1 MKKLSAMLAML
12 TASALTL
19 TLAGCSQG
27 GESSV
32 ADASDGT
39 VRVGIIQPM
48 EHESLDAAREGFIQA
63 LADNGYKDGETMVLD
78 FQNAQG
84 DNSNLL
90 TISQRF
96 VSDDCDL
103 VLAIG
108 TGAAQSIASQ
118 TSEIPILITAVTD
131 PVDAGLVESNEVP
144 GTNVTGTNDMNPIR
158 EQLELIP
165 EILPDVETVGLLYT
179 SSEDNSIL
187 QVEQAKGILD
197 EMKIGYVEQTVT
209 SSNDVQQA
217 VQSLVTKCDAIY
229 IPTDNTLASSMPL
242 VGEVVKE
249 SKTPVVC
256 GAVGMVE
263 AGGLI
268 TLGLDYYNL
277 GYQTGEMAVKVLEGA
292 DPAQMPIESQS
303 QYDYALNE
311 EMLEA
316 LGMELPQSLTERM
329 AGAAA

>member
-1 MKKLSAMLAML
+1 M
-12 TASALTL
+12 
-19 TLAGCSQG
+19 
-27 GESSV
+27 

-179 SSEDNSIL
+179 SSEDNSVL
-187 QVEQAKGILD
+187 QIEQVKDVLD
-197 EMKIGYVEQTVT
+197 EMGIGYVEQTVT

-217 VQSLVTKCDAIY
+217 AQSIVTKCDALY
-229 IPTDNTLASSMPL
+229 IPTDNNLAASAALVGSVAAEAKIPAFWGEGNAAAEGGLAS
-242 VGEVVKE
+242 
-249 SKTPVVC
+249 
-256 GAVGMVE
+256 
-263 AGGLI
+263 
-268 TLGLDYYNL
+268 LGLDYYNL
-277 GYQTGEMAVKVLEGA
+277 GYQTGEMAIEVLNGA
-292 DPAQMPIESQS
+292 DPAEMPIQS
-303 QYDYALNE
+303 QKDYSYTISKSMAEAIGIEIPE
-311 EMLEA
+311 ELQQFA
-316 LGMELPQSLTERM
+316 Q
-329 AGAAA
+329 